1 MDLAA
6 GWTTYE
12 WEGGPVPAYRA
23 RPEAAPD
30 PLPAVIV
37 IQEAWGVDQHI
48 MDVTRRV
55 ATAGYLALA
64 PDLYGAGGE
73 RPEPLRAE
81 RMEALKRFINTMP
94 PGAWTDTRSR
104 QEALDRLPEP
114 ERGEVAESMAAM
126 SAAADG
132 DHLHVLRAAVGHL
145 RADPH
150 AAGKPVGCVGFCR
163 GGSLSGQL
171 ACSEPNLRAAAIF
184 YGMPPSEEELQG
196 LSCPLLGFYGG
207 DDHRITDAVPAMAK
221 AIEEIGGSF
230 EYHIYPGVPHA
241 FFNDTRPSYRVDAAR
256 DAWAR
261 LLGFFAERLGR
272 PEGRS

>member
-1 MDLAA
+1 MDMDLAA

-12 WEGGPVPAYRA
+12 WEAGPVPAYRA
-23 RPEAAPD
+23 RPAAAPD

-37 IQEAWGVDQHI
+37 IQEAWGVDDHI
-48 MDVTRRV
+48 IDVAARL
-55 ATAGYLALA
+55 ATAGYLTLA
-64 PDLYGAGGE
+64 PDLYAAGGE

-81 RMEALKRFINTMP
+81 RMEALKRFMNTMP
-94 PGAWTDTRSR
+94 PSAWTDTRSR
-104 QEALDRLPEP
+104 QEALDLLPEP

-126 SAAADG
+126 SAALTSG

-150 AAGKPVGCVGFCR
+150 AAGKPVGCVGFCL
-163 GGSLSGQL
+163 GGSLSGRL
-171 ACSEPNLRAAAIF
+171 ACSEPNLGAAAIF
-184 YGMPPSEEELQG
+184 YGMPPSEEDLQG

-207 DDHRITDAVPAMAK
+207 DDHRISDAVPTMAK
-221 AIEEIGGSF
+221 TIEEIGGSF
-230 EYHIYPGVPHA
+230 EYHIYPRAPHA

-261 LLGFFAERLGR
+261 LLGFFAEHLGR
-272 PEGRS
+272 S

>member
-12 WEGGPVPAYRA
+12 WEAGPVPAYRA
-23 RPEAAPD
+23 RPAAAQD

-37 IQEAWGVDQHI
+37 IQEAWGVDDHMI
-48 MDVTRRV
+48 DVAARL
-55 ATAGYLALA
+55 ATAGYLTLA
-64 PDLYGAGGE
+64 PDLYAAGGE
-73 RPEPLRAE
+73 RPQPLRAE
-81 RMEALKRFINTMP
+81 RMEAVKRFLDSMP

-114 ERGEVAESMAAM
+114 ERGEVAESMAAW
-126 SAAADG
+126 STAG

-150 AAGKPVGCVGFCR
+150 AAGKPVGSVGFCM
-163 GGSLSGQL
+163 GGGLSGRL

-221 AIEEIGGSF
+221 TIEEIGGSF
-230 EYHIYPGVPHA
+230 EHHIYPGVPHA
-241 FFNDTRPSYRVDAAR
+241 FFNDTRPSYGVDAAR

-272 PEGRS
+272 S